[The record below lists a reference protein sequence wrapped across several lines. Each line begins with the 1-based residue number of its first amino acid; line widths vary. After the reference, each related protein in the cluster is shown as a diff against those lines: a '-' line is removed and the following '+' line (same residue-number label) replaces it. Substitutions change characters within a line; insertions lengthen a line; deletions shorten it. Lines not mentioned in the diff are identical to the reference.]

1 MPSVKEIKTKYD
13 EFVRRGGKPEMIA
26 KKSIDTVARDIYKL
40 VNSSELFGD
49 GGIRLSLEEKMK
61 VVGIPFVAQK
71 LPFEKRVEVIRTLLS

>member
-49 GGIRLSLEEKMK
+49 GGIRLS
-61 VVGIPFVAQK
+61 
-71 LPFEKRVEVIRTLLS
+71 